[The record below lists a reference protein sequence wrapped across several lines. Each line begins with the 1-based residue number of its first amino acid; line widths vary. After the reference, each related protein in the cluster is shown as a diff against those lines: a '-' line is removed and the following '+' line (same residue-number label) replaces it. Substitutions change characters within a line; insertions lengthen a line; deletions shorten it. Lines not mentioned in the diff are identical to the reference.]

1 MASYPTPFSTWRELV
16 MPLLIQIVASAPWNK
31 TFTMFMNSTAIP
43 IFSNTMN
50 KKPQLTLSYAFT
62 KSSLTKTKGWLD
74 CQA

>member
-1 MASYPTPFSTWRELV
+1 
-16 MPLLIQIVASAPWNK
+16 
-31 TFTMFMNSTAIP
+31 MFMNSTAIP